1 MFRKTRL
8 TRESFNS
15 MRDISK
21 MEEQTQNVEM
31 VNFSAKNV
39 NTIYKSID
47 QKAYSNGDLLT
58 VENDSPCLG
67 IIGTG
72 NYGIALA
79 SQFRQAGLKFLI
91 GSRSTKEING
101 LSAQP
106 YEEVIE
112 KSDILFLCIPPYAY
126 DSIVPPLASYLRNKT
141 IADVSN
147 IEKIGDKCNA
157 LKLKE
162 MLPESFVMKA
172 LNTVSAYT
180 LEHEA
185 YGVSRDT
192 FVCGDNDVKKKML
205 MNSLREIGL
214 NPIDKGRLQSAVMI
228 ESLPH
233 RFFPNWGTA
242 TFITVLVLIPVWFY
256 SYLRIFWYRSPKN
269 RKKNLNDLGLYEANR
284 IIAWTMFWVLALTY
298 LPGILAGFIQIGRGT
313 KYSRFPRWLDQW
325 MKCRKQLGLICL
337 FLCSIHGCM
346 SCLLLGAGEV
356 KHMLTNTYLKFPN
369 KSPVV
374 LYQLLDWSGQVS
386 LLFATLSLA
395 LMGVLSITS
404 LPSVNATMSWKE
416 WDFVQRGL
424 GFLSLVL
431 GFLHVMIYVYK
442 LWDPDYEYGWKVWQL
457 NPKGNMPPGAF
468 IMPMFPLLVIVLKVV
483 LMLPGVSC
491 YLNKIRKGRVGY
503 KASQA

>member
-1 MFRKTRL
+1 
-8 TRESFNS
+8 
-15 MRDISK
+15 
-21 MEEQTQNVEM
+21 MEEPIQDLEM
-31 VNFSAKNV
+31 VAF
-39 NTIYKSID
+39 
-47 QKAYSNGDLLT
+47 YSNHINENQKLLEKT
-58 VENDSPCLG
+58 NYSNANLSAVEKDSPCLG

-79 SQFRQAGLKFLI
+79 SRFKQAGSKFLV
-91 GSRSTKEING
+91 GSRSAKEING
-101 LSAQP
+101 LSAQS

-126 DSIVPPLASYLRNKT
+126 DSTVPPLASYFRDKT
-141 IADVSN
+141 IVDVSN
-147 IEKIGDKCNA
+147 IEKIGDKCNV

-162 MLPESFVMKA
+162 MLPESFVVKA

-180 LEHEA
+180 LEYEA
-185 YGVSRDT
+185 YGASRDT

-205 MNSLREIGL
+205 MNVLREIGL
-214 NPIDKGRLQSAVMI
+214 NPIDKGRLLSAVMV

-256 SYLRIFWYRSPKN
+256 SYLRIFWYRSPEI
-269 RKKNLNDLGLYEANR
+269 RKENLNDLGLYEANR

-298 LPGILAGFIQIGRGT
+298 LPGILAGFIQIVRGT
-313 KYSRFPRWLDQW
+313 KYSRFPRWLDRW
-325 MKCRKQLGLICL
+325 MKCRKQLGLISL

-356 KHMLTNTYLKFPN
+356 KHMLTNTYLIFPN
-369 KSPVV
+369 KSPVI

-395 LMGVLSITS
+395 LMGVLGITS

-424 GFLSLVL
+424 GFLSLVF
-431 GFLHVMIYVYK
+431 GFLHVMIYVHK
-442 LWDPDYEYGWKVWQL
+442 LWDPNYEFGWKVWEL

-468 IMPMFPLLVIVLKVV
+468 IMPMLPLMVIILKFF

-503 KASQA
+503 KVSPA

>member
-1 MFRKTRL
+1 MV
-8 TRESFNS
+8 EP
-15 MRDISK
+15 
-21 MEEQTQNVEM
+21 TQDLEM
-31 VNFSAKNV
+31 VAFYSEHTHENKKLLEK
-39 NTIYKSID
+39 KS
-47 QKAYSNGDLLT
+47 YSKTNLSLS
-58 VENDSPCLG
+58 EKDSPFLG

-79 SQFRQAGLKFLI
+79 SQFVQAGLKFLV
-91 GSRSTKEING
+91 GSRSSKEING

-126 DSIVPPLASYLRNKT
+126 DSTVPPLASYFRDK
-141 IADVSN
+141 AVVDVSN
-147 IEKIGDKCNA
+147 IEKTGDKCNA
-157 LKLKE
+157 LKLRD
-162 MLPESFVMKA
+162 MLPNSFVMKA

-185 YGVSRDT
+185 YGASRDT
-192 FVCGDNDVKKKML
+192 FVCGDNDIKKKML
-205 MNSLREIGL
+205 LNVLRVIGL
-214 NPIDKGRLQSAVMI
+214 NPIDKGRLPSAVMI

-242 TFITVLVLIPVWFY
+242 TLITVLVLIPVWFY
-256 SYLRIFWYRSPKN
+256 SYLRIFWYRSPEN
-269 RKKNLNDLGLYEANR
+269 RKKNLSDLGLYEANR

-298 LPGILAGFIQIGRGT
+298 LPGILAGFIQIARGT
-313 KYSRFPRWLDQW
+313 KYFRFPKWLDRW
-325 MKCRKQLGLICL
+325 MKCRKQLGLISL
-337 FLCSIHGCM
+337 LLCSIHGCM

-356 KHMLTNTYLKFPN
+356 KYMLTNTYLMFPSN
-369 KSPVV
+369 PPVI
-374 LYQLLDWSGQVS
+374 LYQLLDWSGQLS
-386 LLFATLSLA
+386 LLFATLALA
-395 LMGVLSITS
+395 LMGVLGITS

-424 GFLSLVL
+424 GFLSLVF

-442 LWDPDYEYGWKVWQL
+442 LWDPNYEYGWKVWQI

-468 IMPMFPLLVIVLKVV
+468 IMPMLPLMVIILKFF

-503 KASQA
+503 KVLPA

>member
-1 MFRKTRL
+1 MV
-8 TRESFNS
+8 EP
-15 MRDISK
+15 
-21 MEEQTQNVEM
+21 TQDLEM
-31 VNFSAKNV
+31 VAFYSEHTHENQKLLEKKN
-39 NTIYKSID
+39 
-47 QKAYSNGDLLT
+47 YSKTNLSLS
-58 VENDSPCLG
+58 EKDSPFLG

-79 SQFRQAGLKFLI
+79 SQFEQAGLKFLV
-91 GSRSTKEING
+91 GSRSSKEING

-126 DSIVPPLASYLRNKT
+126 DSTVPPLASYFRDK
-141 IADVSN
+141 AVVDVSN
-147 IEKIGDKCNA
+147 IEKTGDKCNA
-157 LKLKE
+157 LKLRD
-162 MLPESFVMKA
+162 MLPNSFVMKA

-185 YGVSRDT
+185 YGASRDT
-192 FVCGDNDVKKKML
+192 FVCGDNDIKKEML
-205 MNSLREIGL
+205 VNVLRVIGL
-214 NPIDKGRLQSAVMI
+214 NPIDKGRLPSAVMI

-242 TFITVLVLIPVWFY
+242 TLITVLVLIPVWFY
-256 SYLRIFWYRSPKN
+256 SYLRIFWYRSPEN
-269 RKKNLNDLGLYEANR
+269 RKKNLSDLGLYEANR

-298 LPGILAGFIQIGRGT
+298 LPGILAGFIQIARGT
-313 KYSRFPRWLDQW
+313 KYFRFPKWLDRW
-325 MKCRKQLGLICL
+325 MKCRKQLGLISL
-337 FLCSIHGCM
+337 LLCSIHGCM

-356 KHMLTNTYLKFPN
+356 KYMLTNTYLMFPSN
-369 KSPVV
+369 PPVI
-374 LYQLLDWSGQVS
+374 LYQLLDWSGQLS
-386 LLFATLSLA
+386 LLFATLALA
-395 LMGVLSITS
+395 LMGVLGITS

-424 GFLSLVL
+424 GFLSLVF

-442 LWDPDYEYGWKVWQL
+442 LWDPNYEYGWKVWQI

-468 IMPMFPLLVIVLKVV
+468 IMPMLPLMVIILKFF

-503 KASQA
+503 KVLPA